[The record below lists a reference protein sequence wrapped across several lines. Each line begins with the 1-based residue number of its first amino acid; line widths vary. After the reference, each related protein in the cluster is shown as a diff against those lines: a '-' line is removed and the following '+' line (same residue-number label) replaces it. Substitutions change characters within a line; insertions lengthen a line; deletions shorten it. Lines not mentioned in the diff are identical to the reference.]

1 MPFNRSLARAMGG
14 VLCAACAAPAPTPA
28 PSPPPV
34 EAAPAPGPAAPP
46 DACLAGDGGRD
57 TLVVVLEQP
66 VSRNLAP
73 VPANVAERFAFRQR
87 YETLVRLDCE
97 GTVRPGLAERWSADS
112 GGTVWSFELGPHR
125 FSGGA
130 PVTAERIVESW
141 RRRGLEER
149 RNAIVSVAAVDS
161 ATLVVTFAQPA
172 ESPAILADAELAVA
186 GERDP
191 GGWPEATRSGL
202 PALDLRT
209 AAGTDLRDLLAGADL
224 ALTRDPD
231 AIAYASRLPEFR
243 VLPLPWDRRY
253 WLLSVGPFPAATGA
267 DSAAQAAFHAEL
279 ARDVVSAAARPAD
292 PGERIGA
299 CLARM
304 EARPGAGMRVAYL
317 ASDPTSREL
326 AERMV
331 ALAGPGFRLIEVGA
345 ADLERSILNDPAA
358 AYLLPFPIQLGTRCA
373 GLTAVPD
380 HYAREP
386 LVDTRAHL
394 ILRRGAAR
402 VTLDADGMPRLLPP
416 RSP

>member
-14 VLCAACAAPAPTPA
+14 VLCAACAAPAPTSA

-34 EAAPAPGPAAPP
+34 EAAPAPVPAVPP
-46 DACLAGDGGRD
+46 DPCLAGDGGRD

-97 GTVRPGLAERWSADS
+97 GTVLPGLAERWSADP
-112 GGTVWSFELGPHR
+112 GGTVWTFELGGRHL
-125 FSGGA
+125 SGGA
-130 PVTAERIVESW
+130 PVTAQRIIESW
-141 RRRGLEER
+141 RRQGLEER
-149 RNAIVSVAAVDS
+149 RNVIVSAEAADS
-161 ATLVVTFAQPA
+161 ATLIVTLARPA
-172 ESPAILADAELAVA
+172 EGPAIFADPELAVA
-186 GERDP
+186 GERDVA
-191 GGWPEATRSGL
+191 GWPEATRAGL

-209 AAGTDLRDLLAGADL
+209 AGGTDLRDLLAGADL

-231 AIAYASRLPEFR
+231 AIAYAERLPEFR
-243 VLPLPWDRRY
+243 VIPLPWDRRY
-253 WLLSVGPFPAATGA
+253 WLLSARPFPAATGG
-267 DSAAQAAFHAEL
+267 DSAARAAFHAEL

-292 PGERIGA
+292 PGDRIGA
-299 CLARM
+299 CLVRM
-304 EARPGAGMRVAYL
+304 AAPPGPALRVAYL
-317 ASDPTSREL
+317 AGDPTSREL

-331 ALAGPGFRLIEVGA
+331 ALAGPGFRLMQVNA
-345 ADLERSILNDPAA
+345 TDLERSILNDPAA
-358 AYLLPFPIQLGTRCA
+358 AYLLPFPIHPGTRC
-373 GLTAVPD
+373 LTAVPD

-416 RSP
+416 GSP